1 MLGYLSFPFIL
12 IGTISGLAYARIA
25 SDRSADLVFNANEST
40 KTPRLLTFVLL
51 NLLAATV
58 FILVILQKIL
68 FCDPNSISGNPN
80 ISLYSLWPSPFSL
93 FSGYTGNSQGFIL
106 QCLFVNWKVCSQC
119 RCILYPCNYHHDTF
133 SSASRMSFCFLVLS
147 SSLNPPFASST
158 TCSFSSSSSM
168 LPSTWFSTNLCI
180 TYTYLS

>member
-40 KTPRLLTFVLL
+40 KMPRLLTFVLL

-80 ISLYSLWPSPFSL
+80 ISLYSLWPSPFFL
-93 FSGYTGNSQGFIL
+93 FSGYTEIVRVLFYSVCLSTGKSAPNVVVSCIPAFTTTIPFQVHQG
-106 QCLFVNWKVCSQC
+106 C
-119 RCILYPCNYHHDTF
+119 P
-133 SSASRMSFCFLVLS
+133 SAFLS
-147 SSLNPPFASST
+147 SPVQ
-158 TCSFSSSSSM
+158 
-168 LPSTWFSTNLCI
+168 
-180 TYTYLS
+180 